1 MSIQY
6 VCKCGKRLRG
16 RSDAVA
22 RGLIC
27 PACGALVNTPLE
39 RPLTV
44 DFGRTRAGRISQS
57 QARHEPVQVGWEPN
71 EPAAQAAEE
80 LVTRIR
86 QGKNDDFIELTDA
99 SARPHAPAPFVY
111 RSSKFRQS
119 WDPGTVWYHCL
130 IFPRPA
136 WMRVFLVGGILGL
149 FAVAAPFEV
158 RRLLTLDES
167 LGAKRWLAGGAIA
180 MAGLL
185 VLALVSVWF
194 VCILEA
200 EKAGKLTV
208 TSLSLRRAGPALR
221 SLGLVLCSALGGPV
235 FLAGVALWFW
245 IHTGRIQIVD
255 QIILGELLGFVFA
268 YWLFSLAEVS
278 LSPWPRFANP
288 LRVAELV
295 HYLGFRSVI
304 LAVLASGFA
313 WLALLLVTHAL
324 NPIGNNAEVLVT
336 GGLAILCIE
345 YGSILLRLTGMWC
358 RMALKKRALAMAHDS
373 NSTPGSPVLTSPIK

>member
-16 RSDAVA
+16 RSDAAA

-27 PACGALVNTPLE
+27 PACGAQVNTPLE

-44 DFGRTRAGRISQS
+44 DFGRTRAARASQPQTRS
-57 QARHEPVQVGWEPN
+57 QPVQVGWEPN
-71 EPAAQAAEE
+71 EPAAQAAEQM
-80 LVTRIR
+80 VTRLR
-86 QGKNDDFIELTDA
+86 LGKNDDFIELTNA
-99 SARPHAPAPFVY
+99 SARPHAPAPFIY
-111 RSSKFRQS
+111 RHSRFRQS

-130 IFPRPA
+130 LFPRPA
-136 WMRVFLVGGILGL
+136 WMRVFLVGSLLGL
-149 FAVAAPFEV
+149 FATAAPFEL
-158 RRLLTLDES
+158 RRLLTLDS
-167 LGAKRWLAGGAIA
+167 SFSANRWIAAVAIALAGLI
-180 MAGLL
+180 
-185 VLALVSVWF
+185 VLAFISVWF

-208 TSLSLRRAGPALR
+208 TSLSLRRVGPALR
-221 SLGLVLCSALGGPV
+221 SLCLVVCTALSGPV

-245 IHTGRIQIVD
+245 VHTGRLLLID
-255 QIILGELLGFVFA
+255 QIIIGELLLVMFA

-295 HYLGFRSVI
+295 HQLGFRWAI
-304 LAVLASGFA
+304 LAVLAGGFG
-313 WLALLLVTHAL
+313 WLTLLFVMHAMKPIEHSSEALVTF
-324 NPIGNNAEVLVT
+324 
-336 GGLAILCIE
+336 GLAILFVE

-358 RMALKKRALAMAHDS
+358 RMALKERALLAQDS
-373 NSTPGSPVLTSPIK
+373 NSIPGSPTLTSPIK